1 MTEEQNNKILRFQMT
16 SDIFFSKVL
25 EDKKACEEVL
35 RIITGKIFRIEEVK
49 SQYSIRQLATHSVI
63 LDIWAMAEKATIIH
77 IEMHPRNDESHMQ
90 RIRYNT
96 ASVDMENLET
106 GKEYEELPDVYGI
119 YISHKQFVN
128 RKLEDRVGIDHVVR
142 IFHTAKEEASN
153 GIHEYYVDLK
163 GKCETRE
170 QDELL
175 KYMVNADGIEDSD
188 AFPNLVKR
196 VRFLKENQG
205 GKEVMCEILE
215 QERKEGKIEGKIE
228 ERIYNLIS
236 LIMKKVRKGKPLEMI
251 ADEVECEVEKIYDL
265 YQVIK
270 ECGERCTIEEVME
283 VVQKRRNG
291 EWMKG

>member
-1 MTEEQNNKILRFQMT
+1 MTEEQNNKILRFQMI

-35 RIITGKIFRIEEVK
+35 RIITGKIFEIEEVK
-49 SQYSIRQLATHSVI
+49 SQYSIRQFVTHSVI
-63 LDIWAMAEKATIIH
+63 LDIWAMAEKKTVIH

-106 GKEYEELPDVYGI
+106 GKEYEALPDVYGI
-119 YISHKQFVN
+119 YISNKPFGLNQ
-128 RKLEDRVGIDHVVR
+128 LGIRVGIDHVVR
-142 IFHTAKEEASN
+142 ILHTAMEEAGN

-170 QDELL
+170 QNELL
-175 KYMVNADGIEDSD
+175 KYMVNADGVEDSD

-205 GKEVMCEILE
+205 GKEIMCEILE
-215 QERKEGKIEGKIE
+215 QERKEGKIDGIIEGEIKKM
-228 ERIYNLIS
+228 IS
-236 LIMKKVRKGKPLEMI
+236 LIMKKVHKGKPLEMI
-251 ADEVECEVEKIYDL
+251 ADELECEVEKIYDL

-270 ECGERCTIEEVME
+270 ECGERCTIEDVME

-291 EWMKG
+291 QWMKG